1 MFPKM
6 LRGPSVIIIKSIYSG
21 RSEFFT
27 FKMVAAYM
35 AVKVFKSVGPACI
48 TVLSGQVQ
56 GITIKIY
63 LDKMKV
69 KSL

>member
-1 MFPKM
+1 M
-6 LRGPSVIIIKSIYSG
+6 REDQKSGG
-21 RSEFFT
+21 RCEGFE
-27 FKMVAAYM
+27 KVG
-35 AVKVFKSVGPACI
+35 VKVFKSVGPACI